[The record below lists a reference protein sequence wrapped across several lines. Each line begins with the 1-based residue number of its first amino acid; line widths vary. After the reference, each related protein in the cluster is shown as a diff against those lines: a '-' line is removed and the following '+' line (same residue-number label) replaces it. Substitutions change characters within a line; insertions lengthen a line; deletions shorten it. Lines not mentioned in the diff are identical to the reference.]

1 MFSNGIPHQKQ
12 KAFLVQICKIAQR
25 SKIGD
30 TSLKLIKEYSRNW
43 EKAGKYTKVRT
54 EKKKQRQCKRFAWVT
69 WRQPSLLALCLAVW
83 LSCFPTYKLA
93 Y

>member
-25 SKIGD
+25 SKIFD

-54 EKKKQRQCKRFAWVT
+54 DKKKT
-69 WRQPSLLALCLAVW
+69 TAV
-83 LSCFPTYKLA
+83 
-93 Y
+93 